1 MEKTSNCCTLA
12 SLVALVILV
21 LLPARSWCKED
32 TYTSLAEAK
41 PRCCVSGDAEL
52 KRFGDIDY
60 DSFVSLMGRRS
71 AAQPNSHKNSPMSR
85 KRHTDRI
92 LAALLGR
99 KTRMACPCVEEH
111 SQKRSGRLISH
122 ERQR

>member
-1 MEKTSNCCTLA
+1 MEKTSNCRTLA
-12 SLVALVILV
+12 SLGALVILV
-21 LLPARSWCKED
+21 LLPARSWCEED
-32 TYTSLAEAK
+32 TYSSLAEAK

-71 AAQPNSHKNSPMSR
+71 AAQPN
-85 KRHTDRI
+85 RHADHV

-111 SQKRSGRLISH
+111 SQKKKRGQLINRA
-122 ERQR
+122 RQSFL